1 MDEVKITIRTATG
14 AVLHSMDEL
23 DEYIKSIEFPD
34 FIQDQ
39 IDRMYSATGKNQNS

>member
-14 AVLHSMDEL
+14 KVLHSMDEL

-34 FIQDQ
+34 FIQSQ
-39 IDRMYSATGKNQNS
+39 IDRMYAANGRAKN